1 MWASPVSIQCMV
13 SNGWIAARRA
23 DWERLLALTADVEA
37 KGLKHL
43 PPDELREFGLL
54 YRRAAADLSAV
65 RSDRTAQPLEEYL
78 NRLVSRAHNFVY
90 SGHRT
95 SIVSVWRFLSADF
108 PRLVRRLWPYIA
120 VSVTL
125 CLLGALL
132 GSLEAYTRPH
142 FMRAVLGPQMVAT
155 IERHEMWTESVI
167 SAKPQSSSQ
176 IMTNNI
182 AVTFYVF
189 AGGILAGIPTVMMLF
204 WNGMSVGIISTACAQ
219 HGMALDLWS
228 FVAAHGALELPSIFI
243 AGGAGLRVAAGL
255 LFPGVWSRKV
265 ALARA
270 GSDASRL
277 LAGTIPMLFVAG
289 VLEAFLSPTHAPRAV
304 KFSVSALLLTG
315 LFFWI
320 SEGGRER
327 NAALTNVPAL

>member
-1 MWASPVSIQCMV
+1 MV

-23 DWERLLALTADVEA
+23 DWERLHSLTVDVEA
-37 KGLKHL
+37 KGLRRL
-43 PPDELREFGLL
+43 PADDLRDFGLL

-65 RSDRTAQPLEEYL
+65 RSDRTAQSLEEYL
-78 NRLVSRAHNFVY
+78 NRLVGRAHNYVY
-90 SGHRT
+90 SGQRT
-95 SIVSVWRFLSADF
+95 SMLSVWRFLSAEF

-120 VSVTL
+120 VSVGL

-132 GSLEAYTRPH
+132 GSLEAIARPH

-155 IERHEMWTESVI
+155 IERHEMWTESVV

-189 AGGILAGIPTVMMLF
+189 AGGIVAGIPTVLMLF

-228 FVAAHGALELPSIFI
+228 FIAAHGALELPSIFI
-243 AGGAGLRVAAGL
+243 AGGAGLRIATGL
-255 LFPGVWSRKV
+255 LFPGTWSRKV

-270 GSDASRL
+270 GGDASRL

-289 VLEAFLSPTHAPRAV
+289 VLEAFLSPTHVARGV
-304 KFSVSALLLTG
+304 KFAVCALLLTG
-315 LFFWI
+315 LFFWL
-320 SEGGRER
+320 SEGGRDR
-327 NAALTNVPAL
+327 APQATDAPAT

>member
-1 MWASPVSIQCMV
+1 MV

-23 DWERLLALTADVEA
+23 DWERLHALTVDVES
-37 KGLKHL
+37 KGLKQL
-43 PPDELREFGLL
+43 SADDLRDFGLL

-65 RSDRTAQPLEEYL
+65 RSDSTAQSLEEYL
-78 NRLVSRAHNFVY
+78 NRLVARAHNYVY
-90 SGHRT
+90 SGQRT
-95 SIVSVWRFLSADF
+95 SMLSVWRFLSADF

-132 GSLEAYTRPH
+132 GSLEAIARPH

-189 AGGILAGIPTVMMLF
+189 AGGIVAGIPTVLMLF

-228 FVAAHGALELPSIFI
+228 FIAAHGALELPSIFI
-243 AGGAGLRVAAGL
+243 AGGAGLRIATGL
-255 LFPGVWSRKV
+255 LFPGTWSRRV
-265 ALARA
+265 SLARA
-270 GSDASRL
+270 GGDASRL

-289 VLEAFLSPTHAPRAV
+289 VLEAFLSPTHVARGV
-304 KFSVSALLLTG
+304 KFAVCALLLTG
-315 LFFWI
+315 LFFWL
-320 SEGGRER
+320 SEGGRKR
-327 NAALTNVPAL
+327 ALQVTDAPAT

>member
-1 MWASPVSIQCMV
+1 MV
-13 SNGWIAARRA
+13 SNGWIATRRA
-23 DWERLLALTADVEA
+23 DWERLHALTSEVEA
-37 KGLKHL
+37 KGLKQL
-43 PPDELREFGLL
+43 PPDDLRDFGLL
-54 YRRAAADLSAV
+54 YRRAAADLSTV
-65 RSDRTAQPLEEYL
+65 RTDHTAQSLEEYL
-78 NRLVSRAHNFVY
+78 NRLVGRAHNFVY

-95 SIVSVWRFLSADF
+95 SLLSVWRFLAADF

-120 VSVTL
+120 ISVTL

-132 GSLEAYTRPH
+132 GSLEAVARPH
-142 FMRAVLGPQMVAT
+142 YMRAVLGPQMVAT

-189 AGGILAGIPTVMMLF
+189 AGGILAGIPTILMLF
-204 WNGMSVGIISTACAQ
+204 WNGMSVGIIATACAQ

-228 FVAAHGALELPSIFI
+228 FIAAHGALELPSIFI
-243 AGGAGLRVAAGL
+243 AGGAGLRLASGL
-255 LFPGVWSRKV
+255 LFPGTWSRRTS
-265 ALARA
+265 LARA

-289 VLEAFLSPTHAPRAV
+289 VLEAFLSPTHAPRAL
-304 KFSVSALLLTG
+304 KFSVCALLLTG
-315 LFFWI
+315 LIFWL
-320 SEGGRER
+320 SEGGRQ
-327 NAALTNVPAL
+327 ALPPATGVPAT

>member
-1 MWASPVSIQCMV
+1 MV
-13 SNGWIAARRA
+13 SNGWIAARRT
-23 DWERLLALTADVEA
+23 DWERLHALTVDVES
-37 KGLKHL
+37 KGLKNL
-43 PPDELREFGLL
+43 PPDDLRDFGLL
-54 YRRAAADLSAV
+54 YRRAAADLSTV
-65 RSDRTAQPLEEYL
+65 RGDRTAQSLAEYL
-78 NRLVSRAHNFVY
+78 NGLVSRAHNFVY
-90 SGHRT
+90 SGQRT
-95 SIVSVWRFLSADF
+95 SMLSVWRFLSADF

-132 GSLEAYTRPH
+132 GSLEAVARPH

-189 AGGILAGIPTVMMLF
+189 AGGILAGIPTVLMLF

-243 AGGAGLRVAAGL
+243 AGGAGLRIATGL
-255 LFPGVWSRKV
+255 LFPGTWSRKTS
-265 ALARA
+265 LARA
-270 GSDASRL
+270 GSDAARL

-289 VLEAFLSPTHAPRAV
+289 VLEAFLSPTHVPRAV
-304 KFSVSALLLTG
+304 KFSVCALLLTG
-315 LFFWI
+315 LFFWL
-320 SEGGRER
+320 SEGGREKQPEVK
-327 NAALTNVPAL
+327 AVPAI